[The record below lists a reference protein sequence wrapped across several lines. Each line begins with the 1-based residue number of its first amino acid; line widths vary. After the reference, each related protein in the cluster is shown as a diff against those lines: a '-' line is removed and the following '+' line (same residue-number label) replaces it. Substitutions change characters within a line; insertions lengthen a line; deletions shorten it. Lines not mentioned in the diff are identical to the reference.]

1 MDLEGTRVTRGQLL
15 KGAALAAASLTVL
28 GAPAAAGAARR
39 RHVATTASADMM
51 ADLVA
56 AAKKE
61 GKLNT
66 IALPP
71 DWANYGEIMAAFQKK
86 YGIKI
91 TNANPNGSS
100 AEENQAIVSLKGQ
113 KRAPDVVDV
122 GPAFAIQGAKDGIYA
137 PYKVSTWATI
147 PASMKDASGLWVGDY
162 WGVVSFGV
170 NTKLV
175 KNVPTSWADLLK
187 PEYKNQVAL
196 NGDPLQAGAAFAG
209 VYSAALANGGSLD
222 NISPGIDFFKKLKD
236 VGNYIPVGV
245 TPATIASG
253 QTPIAIDWDYLNFA
267 NVQALKK
274 SGIDFKVAVPRTG
287 VYGAF
292 YAQAISATAPNPNAA
307 KLWQE
312 FLYSDEGQLLF
323 LKGGTHPARFAD
335 LAKRG
340 KVPAALLKALPSPSS
355 YAKVR
360 FATSGQQTAAKEKL
374 ATEWPAKVAA

>member
-1 MDLEGTRVTRGQLL
+1 MDLEGMNLSRGQLV
-15 KGAALAAASLTVL
+15 KRTAFAVAGLTAL
-28 GAPAAAGAARR
+28 GAPAAATAARR
-39 RHVATTASADMM
+39 NRAAATASADMM

-61 GKLNT
+61 GGLNT

-71 DWANYGEIMAAFQKK
+71 DWANYGEIMSTFQKM

-122 GPAFAIQGAKDGIYA
+122 GPAFAIQGAKDGLYA

-147 PASMKDASGLWVGDY
+147 PASMKDASGMWVGDY
-162 WGVVSFGV
+162 WGVISFGV
-170 NTKLV
+170 NTKIV

-196 NGDPLQAGAAFAG
+196 NGDPLKAGAAFAG
-209 VYSAALANGGSLD
+209 VYSAALANGGSLG

-236 VGNYIPVGV
+236 AGNYIPVDV

-253 QTPIAIDWDYLNFA
+253 QTPITIDWDYLNFA
-267 NVQALKK
+267 NAIAMKK
-274 SGIDFKVAVPRTG
+274 EGVTFTVAVPKTG

-292 YAQAISATAPNPNAA
+292 YAQAINATAPNPNAA

-340 KVPAALLKALPSPSS
+340 KVPAALLSALPSPSA

-360 FATSGQQTAAKEKL
+360 FANSDQQTAAKDKL
-374 ATEWPAKVAA
+374 ATEWPAKVSA

>member
-1 MDLEGTRVTRGQLL
+1 MDFEETRVTRGQLV
-15 KGAALAAASLTVL
+15 KRASAVAAGLTVL
-28 GAPAAAGAARR
+28 GVPAAAGAARQGR
-39 RHVATTASADMM
+39 
-51 ADLVA
+51 VA
-56 AAKKE
+56 AAATTESLADLIAAAKQE
-61 GKLNT
+61 GTLNT

-91 TNANPNGSS
+91 VNANPNGSS

-122 GPAFAIQGAKDGIYA
+122 GPAFAIQGAKDGIYT
-137 PYKVSTWATI
+137 PYKVSTWSTI

-170 NTKLV
+170 NTKIV

-196 NGDPLQAGAAFAG
+196 NGDPLKAGAAFAG
-209 VYSAALANGGSLD
+209 VFSAALANGGSLD

-236 VGNYIPVGV
+236 VGNFIPVGV

-267 NVQALKK
+267 NVAALKK
-274 SGIDFKVAVPRTG
+274 SGVDFKVSVPKTG

-292 YAQAISATAPNPNAA
+292 YAQAVNATAPNPNAA

-340 KVPAALLKALPSPSS
+340 KVPAALLKALPSPSA

-360 FATSGQQTAAKEKL
+360 FANSDQQTAAKDKL
-374 ATEWPAKVAA
+374 ATEWPAKVSA

>member
-1 MDLEGTRVTRGQLL
+1 MDFEGTRLTRGQLV
-15 KGAALAAASLTVL
+15 KNAAAAAVGLTIL
-28 GAPAAAGAARR
+28 GAPAAANAAGRR
-39 RHVATTASADMM
+39 QLAGTAADDML
-51 ADLVA
+51 ADLIA

-137 PYKVSTWATI
+137 PYKVSTWATV
-147 PASMKDASGLWVGDY
+147 PASMKDAGGMWIGDY

-209 VYSAALANGGSLD
+209 VYSAALANGGTLA

-236 VGNYIPVGV
+236 VGNFIPVGV

-267 NVQALKK
+267 NVAALKK
-274 SGIDFKVAVPRTG
+274 SGVDFKVAVPKTG

-340 KVPAALLKALPSPSS
+340 KVPAAMLAALPSPSA

-360 FATSGQQTAAKEKL
+360 FASSEQQTAAKAKL

>member
-1 MDLEGTRVTRGQLL
+1 MDFEGTRVTRGQLV
-15 KGAALAAASLTVL
+15 KRASAVAAGLTVL
-28 GAPAAAGAARR
+28 GIPAAAGAARQSS
-39 RHVATTASADMM
+39 VAEAATAESL
-51 ADLVA
+51 ADLIA
-56 AAKKE
+56 AAKQE
-61 GKLNT
+61 GTLNT

-91 TNANPNGSS
+91 VNANPNGSS

-137 PYKVSTWATI
+137 PYKVSTWSTI
-147 PASMKDASGLWVGDY
+147 PASMKDASGMWVGDY

-170 NTKLV
+170 NTKIV

-196 NGDPLQAGAAFAG
+196 NGDPLKAGAAFAG
-209 VYSAALANGGSLD
+209 VFSASLANGGSLN

-236 VGNYIPVGV
+236 AGNFIPVEV

-267 NVQALKK
+267 NVAALKK
-274 SGIDFKVAVPRTG
+274 SGVDFKVSVPKTG

-292 YAQAISATAPNPNAA
+292 YAQAVSATAPNPNAA

-340 KVPAALLKALPSPSS
+340 KVPAALLNALPSPSA

-360 FATSGQQTAAKEKL
+360 FANSDQQTAAKDKL
-374 ATEWPAKVAA
+374 ATEWPAKVSA